1 MSEEECDE
9 LRSHNVMLRKE
20 NDTLA
25 KEIVKKN
32 VIISQQ
38 NDAIMYLEETC
49 HIYSTRFV
57 QLPLSE
63 NLGATSPT
71 GEGELAMPII
81 TKLDLHTVPEPA
93 AASLLTV
100 DS

>member
-25 KEIVKKN
+25 KEIIKKD
-32 VIISQQ
+32 VTISQQ
-38 NDAIMYLEETC
+38 NNAIMYLEETC
-49 HIYSTRFV
+49 HIYSDRFA

-63 NLGATSPT
+63 NLGAASPT
-71 GEGELAMPII
+71 GDGELVMPII
-81 TKLDLHTVPEPA
+81 TKLDLHTVPEPS
-93 AASLLTV
+93 AASLLMV
-100 DS
+100 DC